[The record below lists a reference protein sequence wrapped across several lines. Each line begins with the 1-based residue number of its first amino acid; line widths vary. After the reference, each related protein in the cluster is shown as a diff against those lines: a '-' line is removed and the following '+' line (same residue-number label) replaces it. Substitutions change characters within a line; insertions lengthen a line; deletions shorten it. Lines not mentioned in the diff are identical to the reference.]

1 MEVFTD
7 LAQFA
12 MPAAI
17 AGGII
22 FVLGFLL
29 KANAKKET
37 ASSVFSTL
45 MLTVG
50 AVLLL
55 FAAATWISQSFESW
69 GLFSD
74 RMH

>member
-7 LAQFA
+7 LSQFA
-12 MPAAI
+12 VPAAI
-17 AGGII
+17 IGGIL

-37 ASSVFSTL
+37 LSSVFSTL

-50 AVLLL
+50 VAFIL
-55 FAAATWISQSFESW
+55 FAAATWISQAIDDW
-69 GLFSD
+69 GVFSD
-74 RMH
+74 KML